1 MWMISLRLRGFST
14 PGLANDTELAIK
26 SLNMWMWTD
35 IEKRATKIASGKVKR
50 QALRALQYQYMSK

>member
-1 MWMISLRLRGFST
+1 
-14 PGLANDTELAIK
+14 
-26 SLNMWMWTD
+26 MWMWTD